1 MNKLLAKPLPPV
13 VQATLPGGGAAL
25 GLVLMLLAVPLV

>member
-13 VQATLPGGGAAL
+13 AQATLPGGGAAL
-25 GLVLMLLAVPLV
+25 GLVLMLLAIPLV